1 MAPVNDDRDDR
12 NDVRGAG
19 GVGGWLLVLCLLL
32 LVWQPLSLALTGS
45 SALDSLAV
53 RGLGLAL
60 ALLMSVIVA
69 AVGIAA
75 GLALTGRRPGAVA
88 LARVSLVM
96 SAAADVFVYTTPY
109 FPNNRPPGT
118 TPFYM
123 AASLAY
129 SGVWLLYLWRSKRV
143 RATY

>member
-1 MAPVNDDRDDR
+1 MTLVNDDRST
-12 NDVRGAG
+12 GSG
-19 GVGGWLLVLCLLL
+19 GGGRIGGWLLVLCLLL
-32 LVWQPLSLALTGS
+32 LVWQPLSLALIAS

-60 ALLMSVIVA
+60 VLLMRVIVA

-75 GLALTGRRPGAVA
+75 GLALIGRRPGAVA
-88 LARVSLVM
+88 LAKVSLVV

-118 TPFYM
+118 TPLYVT
-123 AASLAY
+123 ASLAY
-129 SGVWLLYLWRSKRV
+129 SGMWLVYLWRSKRV
-143 RATY
+143 RETYR